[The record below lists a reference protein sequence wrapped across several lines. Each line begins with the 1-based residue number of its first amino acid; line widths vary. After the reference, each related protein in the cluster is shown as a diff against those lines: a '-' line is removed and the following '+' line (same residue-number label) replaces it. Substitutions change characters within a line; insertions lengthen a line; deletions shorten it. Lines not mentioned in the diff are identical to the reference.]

1 MSEQTLMTSLF
12 RFKAWANEELFG
24 ALTALRG
31 EAPSPEYQAAIR
43 VLNHAHTVDRIFVA
57 NLQKL
62 DHAYRTNWPADLP
75 SLAQLSQD
83 VRDTDRWYVDYIS
96 HISPNELEEVIDF
109 TFTDATWGRMS
120 REEMLAHVITH
131 GGYHRGPTPS
141 VASSC
146 GRALQH
152 RADQPARQRRSWS
165 RSGARGISQRR
176 ITSRLTVPG
185 GQLVLGLGFEVGRVM
200 PLVQLT

>member
-62 DHAYRTNWPADLP
+62 DHAYRTNWPVDVP
-75 SLAQLSQD
+75 SLTQLSQA

-131 GGYHRGPTPS
+131 GGYHRG
-141 VASSC
+141 
-146 GRALQH
+146 
-152 RADQPARQRRSWS
+152 
-165 RSGARGISQRR
+165 
-176 ITSRLTVPG
+176 
-185 GQLVLGLGFEVGRVM
+185 EVGRLLPQIESTASQDVFAGYLHRSD
-200 PLVQLT
+200 PKRREQLRSSPAASR